1 MDFLFFGYFSFFVP
15 TQRKKSD
22 KRVQNKQRIY
32 LTHLQRVANEIKNI
46 GLYDLVLQDVQ
57 KIAGKTKLEEQE
69 ILEIMAKEPQ
79 ILEDY
84 KQINIEYNLSN
95 IHLRDI
101 ELDKLDDSC
110 KKEAKEINKNLNLLR
125 EIEKY
130 TLDFEQSST
139 LVIIF
144 SIEFFVLFSVQYFI
158 VLLDLKEWQIL
169 IYSIFASSIAV
180 AWWYAK
186 KEQKKYALNS
196 EIFYKKYDETLEMIA
211 KLEEKGCIKKS
222 DLIIEECEEHV

>member
-1 MDFLFFGYFSFFVP
+1 LIHL
-15 TQRKKSD
+15 
-22 KRVQNKQRIY
+22 KRVA
-32 LTHLQRVANEIKNI
+32 LEIKTI

-57 KIAGKTKLEEQE
+57 KIAKKSRVDEDE
-69 ILEIMAKEPQ
+69 ILEIMKSNPE

-95 IHLRDI
+95 IHIRDI
-101 ELDKLDDSC
+101 DLSLLDDKC
-110 KKEAKEINKNLNLLR
+110 KDEAKAINDNLAHIR

-186 KEQKKYALNS
+186 KEQKKYAKNS
-196 EIFYKKYDETLEMIA
+196 IIFQEKYQQTLEMIDR
-211 KLEEKGCIKKS
+211 LELKGCIDKS
-222 DLIIEECEEHV
+222 NLIIKECEEHV

>member
-1 MDFLFFGYFSFFVP
+1 M
-15 TQRKKSD
+15 
-22 KRVQNKQRIY
+22 I
-32 LTHLQRVANEIKNI
+32 HLNRVALEIKTV
-46 GLYDLVLQDVQ
+46 GLYDLILQDVQ
-57 KIAGKTKLEEQE
+57 KIAQKNSVSEDEIIEIIKTN
-69 ILEIMAKEPQ
+69 PQ

-84 KQINIEYNLSN
+84 KQLNVEYNLSN

-101 ELDKLDDSC
+101 NVESLEESC
-110 KKEAKEINKNLNLLR
+110 KPKAKEINKNLAHLR

-158 VLLDLKEWQIL
+158 VLLDLKEWQWW
-169 IYSIFASSIAV
+169 IYSAFALSIVV

-186 KEQKKYALNS
+186 KEQKLYAKNS
-196 EIFYKKYDETLEMIA
+196 AVFEETYEKTL
-211 KLEEKGCIKKS
+211 KLLEELEEQGCIKKE
-222 DLIIEECEEHV
+222 DLIIQECEEHV

>member
-1 MDFLFFGYFSFFVP
+1 VIVP
-15 TQRKKSD
+15 HNNISKQRNILIHL
-22 KRVQNKQRIY
+22 KRVA
-32 LTHLQRVANEIKNI
+32 LEIKTI

-57 KIAGKTKLEEQE
+57 KIAGKNQLNEDE
-69 ILEIMAKEPQ
+69 ILEIMDKNPQ
-79 ILEDY
+79 ILEEY

-101 ELDKLDDSC
+101 ELENLDDNC
-110 KKEAKEINKNLNLLR
+110 KEKAELINNNLSYLR
-125 EIEKY
+125 DIEKY

-144 SIEFFVLFSVQYFI
+144 SVEFFVLFSVQYFI

-169 IYSIFASSIAV
+169 IYSIFASSIAI

-186 KEQKKYALNS
+186 KEQKKYAENS
-196 EIFYKKYDETLEMIA
+196 LIFEQKYKETLGMLDE
-211 KLEEKGCIKKS
+211 LERNKCISKS
-222 DLIIEECEEHV
+222 DLIITECEEHV

>member
-1 MDFLFFGYFSFFVP
+1 M
-15 TQRKKSD
+15 
-22 KRVQNKQRIY
+22 I
-32 LTHLQRVANEIKNI
+32 HLPRVALEIKTV

-57 KIAGKTKLEEQE
+57 KIAGKRKINEDE
-69 ILEIMAKEPQ
+69 ILEIIKTHPE

-95 IHLRDI
+95 IHLKDI
-101 ELDKLDDSC
+101 DTAQLPKEC
-110 KKEAKEINKNLNLLR
+110 KTKAEKINKNLAHLR

-158 VLLDLKEWQIL
+158 VLLDLKEWQWW
-169 IYSIFASSIAV
+169 IYSLFAASIAV
-180 AWWYAK
+180 AWIYAN
-186 KEQKKYALNS
+186 KEKKKYAQNS
-196 EIFYKKYDETLEMIA
+196 KIFEKMYEETLKMIDE
-211 KLEEKGCIKKS
+211 LEESGCIKKS
-222 DLIIEECEEHV
+222 DLIIKECEEHV

>member
-1 MDFLFFGYFSFFVP
+1 L
-15 TQRKKSD
+15 
-22 KRVQNKQRIY
+22 I
-32 LTHLQRVANEIKNI
+32 HLPRVAEEIKNI

-57 KIAGKTKLEEQE
+57 KIAGKTKVTKDE
-69 ILEIMAKEPQ
+69 ILDIMDKEPQ

-95 IHLRDI
+95 IHIRDI
-101 ELDKLDDSC
+101 DISNIKEEC
-110 KKEAKEINKNLNLLR
+110 KKEAEEINKNLAYIR

-169 IYSIFASSIAV
+169 IYSIFASSIAI

-186 KEQKKYALNS
+186 KERKKYEINS
-196 EIFYKKYDETLEMIA
+196 KIFEKKYVETLKMIED
-211 KLEEKGCIKKS
+211 LEQKGCIKKS

>member
-1 MDFLFFGYFSFFVP
+1 VRWETHP
-15 TQRKKSD
+15 TRSQFKIGNEKNDRKNSK
-22 KRVQNKQRIY
+22 NKGKI
-32 LTHLQRVANEIKNI
+32 LIHLPRVANEIKNI

-57 KIAGKTKLEEQE
+57 KIAGTTRVTEEQ
-69 ILEIMAKEPQ
+69 ILEIIKKEPQ

-101 ELDKLDDSC
+101 DLNKIDNKLF
-110 KKEAKEINKNLNLLR
+110 KLEAEKINSNLATLR
-125 EIEKY
+125 ELEPY

-169 IYSIFASSIAV
+169 IYSIFASSIAF

-186 KEQKKYALNS
+186 REQKKYAINS
-196 EIFYKKYDETLEMIA
+196 KIFEEKYRETINMIDR
-211 KLEEKGCIKKS
+211 LEEKEYIKKS
-222 DLIIEECEEHV
+222 DLIIASCDEHV

>member
-1 MDFLFFGYFSFFVP
+1 MIHL
-15 TQRKKSD
+15 
-22 KRVQNKQRIY
+22 KRVA
-32 LTHLQRVANEIKNI
+32 LEIKTV
-46 GLYDLVLQDVQ
+46 GLYDLILQDVQ
-57 KIAGKTKLEEQE
+57 KIAGKNRVSEDE
-69 ILEIMAKEPQ
+69 ILEIMEKHPQ

-84 KQINIEYNLSN
+84 KQVNVEYNLSN

-101 ELDKLDDSC
+101 DLEKIDTPHKDK
-110 KKEAKEINKNLNLLR
+110 AKEINKNLQHLR

-158 VLLDLKEWQIL
+158 VLLDLKEWQWW
-169 IYSIFASSIAV
+169 IYSVFASSIVV
-180 AWWYAK
+180 AWLYAN
-186 KEQKKYALNS
+186 KERKIYAQNNEIFEKKY
-196 EIFYKKYDETLEMIA
+196 EETLEMIA
-211 KLEEKGCIKKS
+211 KLEDKGVMKKS

>member
-1 MDFLFFGYFSFFVP
+1 LIHL
-15 TQRKKSD
+15 
-22 KRVQNKQRIY
+22 KRVA
-32 LTHLQRVANEIKNI
+32 LEIKTV
-46 GLYDLVLQDVQ
+46 GLYDLILQDVQ
-57 KIAGKTKLEEQE
+57 KIAGKNRVSEDE
-69 ILEIMAKEPQ
+69 ILEIMEKNPQ

-84 KQINIEYNLSN
+84 KQINVEYNLSN

-101 ELDKLDDSC
+101 DLDKIDNENKD
-110 KKEAKEINKNLNLLR
+110 EAKKINENLQHLR

-158 VLLDLKEWQIL
+158 VLLDLKEWQL
-169 IYSIFASSIAV
+169 WIYSVFGSSVIFAWLYANKERKI
-180 AWWYAK
+180 YAK
-186 KEQKKYALNS
+186 NNDIFEKKY
-196 EIFYKKYDETLEMIA
+196 EETLKMLEQ
-211 KLEEKGCIKKS
+211 LEEKGALKKS

>member
-1 MDFLFFGYFSFFVP
+1 M
-15 TQRKKSD
+15 
-22 KRVQNKQRIY
+22 
-32 LTHLQRVANEIKNI
+32 THLPRVALEIKNI

-57 KIAGKTKLEEQE
+57 KIAGKRKLSEDE
-69 ILEIMAKEPQ
+69 ILEIINKHPE

-84 KQINIEYNLSN
+84 KQINVEYNLSN

-101 ELDKLDDSC
+101 DINSLNSDC
-110 KKEAKEINKNLNLLR
+110 KAKAEQVNKNLEQLR

-158 VLLDLKEWQIL
+158 VLLDLKEWQWW
-169 IYSIFASSIAV
+169 IYSFFAMSIV
-180 AWWYAK
+180 AAWIYAK
-186 KEQKKYALNS
+186 KEQKKYAKNS
-196 EIFYKKYDETLEMIA
+196 EIYYKKYDETLKLISE
-211 KLEEKGCIKKS
+211 LEEQGCIKKD
-222 DLIIEECEEHV
+222 DLIIKECEEHV